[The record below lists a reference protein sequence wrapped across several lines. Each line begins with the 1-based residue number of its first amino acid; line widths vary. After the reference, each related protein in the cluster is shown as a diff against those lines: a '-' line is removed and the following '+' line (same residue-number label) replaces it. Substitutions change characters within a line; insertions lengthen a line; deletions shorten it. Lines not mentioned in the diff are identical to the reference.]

1 MRGFTLIELLVYVA
15 LLSIILTLAV
25 GFLLS
30 VIESTARMDA
40 KEEVQKNAAAIIRA
54 FDYAARQSS
63 AIYGPTSD
71 FVSDPGQISLVS
83 SINLAPDENE
93 SYVDMYLDNG
103 RFCVK
108 WELTGV
114 ECVTSTR
121 IEVTSLRFTRI
132 DQGSNIESVQIMAT
146 LRFDSPRT
154 EYYFTET
161 VETSVRL
168 RGY

>member
-15 LLSIILTLAV
+15 LLSIILTLSV
-25 GFLLS
+25 QFVLS
-30 VIESTARMDA
+30 IIESTARMDA
-40 KEEVQKNAAAIIRA
+40 KEEVQKNAAAIIQT
-54 FDYAARQSS
+54 FDYAARQSR
-63 AIYGPTSD
+63 AIYDPTSD
-71 FVSDPGQISLVS
+71 FISDPGQVSLVS
-83 SINLAPDENE
+83 STNLAPYEDET
-93 SYVDMYLDNG
+93 YVDMYLDNG

-121 IEVTSLRFTRI
+121 VEITSLTFSNI
-132 DQGSNIESVQIMAT
+132 DQGANIESVQIRAT

-168 RGY
+168 RNY